1 MWLFSA
7 LPSAGVIS
15 TVALKSRIALYSLA
29 MLSMREPSPATWR
42 LGGVLPL
49 VALRVMSRRRA
60 KHEERT
66 ADIRQISRIA
76 AGRRLKTI
84 PSIVGGRG
92 WGRMPNRDLTGAGR
106 ML

>member
-1 MWLFSA
+1 MTSLYSVIWLFSA

-15 TVALKSRIALYSLA
+15 TVALKSWTALYVLA
-29 MLSMREPSPATWR
+29 RLSIREPSPATWR
-42 LGGVLPL
+42 FGGVFPL

-60 KHEERT
+60 KHEERA

-84 PSIVGGRG
+84 PSIVGGARRG
-92 WGRMPNRDLTGAGR
+92 MRI
-106 ML
+106 